1 MSTPTRH
8 PMPPAADPSPG
19 PGGNPRVPAQR
30 AHPVGHP
37 AGGHQDPVRVA
48 CPAPVV
54 RLCPA
59 GSVELDQRMLVI
71 GYLSTVASM
80 LDKRGFLVRALHAQ
94 EPSSPTLWGEVILG
108 PTHNSGSGW
117 SPARLRW
124 EQNSGWSAILLPANG
139 DEHRAASRYLPAQ
152 LVPAP
157 VTVAHFV
164 AALHTD
170 PDTVWARAS
179 LRPPRRVDRRW
190 LILQLARFAMPEPW

>member
-1 MSTPTRH
+1 
-8 PMPPAADPSPG
+8 MPR
-19 PGGNPRVPAQR
+19 RV
-30 AHPVGHP
+30 
-37 AGGHQDPVRVA
+37 
-48 CPAPVV
+48 
-54 RLCPA
+54 
-59 GSVELDQRMLVI
+59 VERDQRMLVI

-117 SPARLRW
+117 SPTRLRW
-124 EQNSGWSAILLPANG
+124 EQDSGWSAILLPANG